1 MEIPLLNDIVIIF
14 GLSIAVLYL
23 CHRIRLPVI
32 VGFFLTGI
40 LAGPHGLGLIKA
52 VHEVEILAEIGI
64 VLLLFTIG
72 IEFSFKKLLEIK
84 KSVLMGG
91 SPYVAGK
98 VIRTGEPIIVS
109 DVSKEPDFYPE
120 VDAKIGYGTRNM
132 IEVPLK
138 GC

>member
-84 KSVLMGG
+84 N
-91 SPYVAGK
+91 
-98 VIRTGEPIIVS
+98 R
-109 DVSKEPDFYPE
+109 F
-120 VDAKIGYGTRNM
+120 
-132 IEVPLK
+132 
-138 GC
+138 